1 MPLVTPDT
9 SSKRGFTIVELLI
22 VIVIIGILAAITI
35 VAYNGIQQ
43 RARDAK
49 MASALQSAA
58 KKAQADHT
66 LNGTYPSV
74 SELGNNTDVSFA
86 MTADD
91 AANTLC
97 ITGTGT
103 GYTTRKI
110 DQSGT
115 ITNGPCDGHSGGASY
130 CPNDSYVAI
139 NGYFCDGTIN
149 SLATLHS
156 GSTKLDATTSPIPSG
171 APGAFVGRQGARDSN
186 GSTRFAA
193 VAGEVYCV
201 SGWVATVDS
210 TVTHRLGILF
220 QGSYG
225 NSWLGNGSTADN
237 ARNKWVKVSGCFT
250 APANTTSAGL
260 WTQNDGT
267 NGTTANPYWY
277 QTAITLTKQ

>member
-1 MPLVTPDT
+1 MIANNTHKQT
-9 SSKRGFTIVELLI
+9 GFTIVELLI
-22 VIVIIGILAAITI
+22 VIVVIGILAAITI

-49 MASALQSAA
+49 MTSALTSAN
-58 KKAQADHT
+58 KKAQVEYN
-66 LNGTYPSV
+66 LNGTYPAA
-74 SELGNNTDVSFA
+74 NTLSTDTAITLV
-86 MTADD
+86 MTADP
-91 AANTLC
+91 ATQTLC

-103 GYTTRKI
+103 GYATKNVN
-110 DQSGT
+110 QSGSMG
-115 ITNGPCDGHSGGASY
+115 NGPCDGHSGGALY
-130 CPNDSYVAI
+130 CPNDSFVAI
-139 NGYFCDGTIN
+139 NGYFCDGTVN
-149 SLATLHS
+149 SVATLHS
-156 GSTKLDATTSPIPSG
+156 GSIKLDASTSPIPSG

-201 SGWVATVDS
+201 SGWVSTVDS

-237 ARNKWVKVSGCFT
+237 ARNRWVKVSGCVT
-250 APANTTSAGL
+250 APTGTTSAGL

-267 NGTTANPYWY
+267 NGTTADPYWY
-277 QTAITLTKQ
+277 QTAIQLTKQ